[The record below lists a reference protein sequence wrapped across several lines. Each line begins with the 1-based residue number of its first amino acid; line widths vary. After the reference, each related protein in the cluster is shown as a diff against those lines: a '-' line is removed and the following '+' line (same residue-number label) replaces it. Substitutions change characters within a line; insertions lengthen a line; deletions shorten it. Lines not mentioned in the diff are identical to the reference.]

1 MNSEK
6 IKMLEMVSDENGV
19 IAALAIDQRNA
30 MRTMINTLDGEERD
44 KAIVK
49 FKSAVSKELTKFS
62 SSILLDPIYGLE
74 AIKTK
79 ANNAGLLMAY
89 EVTGFKDDNRRPE
102 LLENWSVKRL
112 KEIGANSVKI
122 LLYYDVDDDKYNNNI
137 KQAFVERIGSECDS
151 ENLPF
156 FLEIITYDN
165 NIKDSKSIEFAKVKP
180 HKVNEAV
187 KEFVKPRYKVDV
199 LKLEVPV
206 NMKYV
211 EGYGEEFVY
220 TRKEALKFFKEQSD
234 LSPLPFIFL
243 SAGVSAE
250 LFQETLKFA
259 RQSGSKFNGV
269 LCGRATW
276 AGGVEKFIEDEKKG
290 LEWLRTEGKKNI
302 ESLNTVLK
310 ETATS
315 WKEKFEK

>member
-89 EVTGFKDDNRRPE
+89 EVTGFKDGNRRPE

>member
-49 FKSAVSKELTKFS
+49 FKAAVSKELTKFS

>member
-6 IKMLEMVSDENGV
+6 IKMLELVSDENGV

-49 FKSAVSKELTKFS
+49 FKAAVSKELTKFS

-79 ANNAGLLMAY
+79 ANDAGLLMAY

-112 KEIGANSVKI
+112 KEIGANAVKI
-122 LLYYDVDDDKYNNNI
+122 LLYYDVDDEKYNNTI

-220 TRKEALKFFKEQSD
+220 TREEALKFFKEQSD

-290 LEWLRTEGKKNI
+290 LEWLKTEGKKNI